1 MNMFLHEL
9 KAYRKSTF
17 IWTCS
22 LISVVLLFLAMF
34 PAMSKDAAD
43 FQKMLDNY
51 SPALVKALGFSFD
64 SLFSLLGFYS
74 SVTLLYVLLC
84 GSIQAMN
91 LGTSIISKEV
101 RDKTADFLL
110 TKPVSRVQI
119 MTAKLCAVIT
129 SLVIT
134 NVFFIAAASL
144 MASAVQTEAYDYK
157 LFLMVS
163 LPLFFVQLMFM
174 SLGIIISVLVP
185 KIRSVLPISLG
196 TVFGFFIL
204 SMLSST
210 QGDTAS
216 RFITPFKYF
225 DSAYIIKNSAYE
237 TSYVIVAFLFVVLTI
252 TASYII
258 YSKKDIHSV

>member
-1 MNMFLHEL
+1 
-9 KAYRKSTF
+9 
-17 IWTCS
+17 
-22 LISVVLLFLAMF
+22 VVLLFLAMF

-43 FQKMLDNY
+43 FKKMLDNY

-74 SVTLLYVLLC
+74 SVTLMYVLLC

-110 TKPVSRVQI
+110 TKPVSRMQI

-144 MASAVQTEAYDYK
+144 MASVVQTEAYDYK
-157 LFLMVS
+157 IFLLVS

-204 SMLSST
+204 SMLSSSN
-210 QGDTAS
+210 GDTAS

-225 DSAYIIKNSAYE
+225 DSTYIIKNSAYE
-237 TSYVIVAFLFVVLTI
+237 ASYSIVAILFIVVTI
-252 TASYII
+252 AASYII